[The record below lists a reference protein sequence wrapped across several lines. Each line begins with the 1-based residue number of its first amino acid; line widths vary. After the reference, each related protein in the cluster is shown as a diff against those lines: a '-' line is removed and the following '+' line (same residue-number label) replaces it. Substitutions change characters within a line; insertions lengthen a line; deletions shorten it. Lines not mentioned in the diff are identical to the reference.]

1 MRRRGAVLV
10 EFGLVAGILIVLLS
24 TVFAFYPAIAARTA
38 AIDAAFASALEL
50 STYQAPSDAASATLR
65 SVGTQQRLVC
75 RNAGLVARRML
86 DAAGLPIGTVGV
98 SDCGAPT
105 WTSRVGIVVTGF
117 RLRPGTS
124 VPASPFTLCVTYR
137 YQPDG
142 GISYVMGSGG
152 AGVDVENLTYIH
164 LRACTAVY
172 LDDDRTET
180 P

>member
-1 MRRRGAVLV
+1 MRRRAAVLV

-50 STYQAPSDAASATLR
+50 STYQAPAGSAPLR
-65 SVGTQQRLVC
+65 SVGTQQLLVC
-75 RNAGLVARRML
+75 QNARLVARRMI

-98 SDCGAPT
+98 NACGAPT
-105 WTSRVGIVVTGF
+105 RTSRVGVTVTGF

-137 YQPDG
+137 YQPEG